1 MDKLIKLRE
10 FLNKFLDFIYKYRYF
25 IAIVLVVIGVL
36 FSLHGSSISLW
47 NTVYNTGVTDNG
59 ILFGNWRPIRSDEW
73 AVTTPLI
80 FSQFHNGFEI
90 FTDII
95 RGLPN
100 TEVFSLYGLPVLN
113 ILEIFRPFH
122 LGYLL
127 LGFEKG
133 LSFFWVGRFIAL
145 FLVTFE
151 FAMIITNKNKRLSV
165 IAAFMVSLAPNVQWW
180 FATNGIVE
188 LFVFGEL
195 ALILLYKYMN
205 TENFKSRVLMLFF
218 MMICAGGY
226 IFILYPAYQ
235 IPMFYAFLFLAI
247 YIIIDNRKK
256 CKITKKDI
264 ISIIIM
270 LLVFISLMTYAFT
283 ITKETILTT
292 LNTVYP
298 GSRTENGGGA
308 FRKYIS
314 YIGNIFLPYKELG
327 LQRPTVEE
335 AAMFGLFPVGI
346 ITSILYMV
354 KTKKKD
360 LFAILL
366 FIPYII
372 LGIFAIVGFPD
383 FLAKITLLSFSLPE
397 RPLLAIG
404 FIDILLLVRS
414 LSLTEK
420 SIKWWKAAITSCI
433 LSFVLVLLCHLLNPA
448 YIGIYSCA
456 LLFAMCCYLFF
467 FALEYNT
474 KYGKYLF
481 TIGIIGTML
490 IAGFTVNPIVHGTD
504 MIVNSKI
511 LKAVEK
517 QNNEDEG
524 LWLVDAIGFPGPN
537 YLVMAGAPTINSTH
551 AYPNLEF
558 CKKLDPEWKYEK
570 VYNRYAHI
578 YIEVVEKEAPEK
590 FVLIS
595 PDTYHI
601 YITADELKT
610 LNIKYIF
617 TVRIMEEFDNENVAF
632 DLIYDVDTYR
642 IYKVNYND

>member
-247 YIIIDNRKK
+247 YIIIDN
-256 CKITKKDI
+256 KD
-264 ISIIIM
+264 
-270 LLVFISLMTYAFT
+270 F
-283 ITKETILTT
+283 
-292 LNTVYP
+292 
-298 GSRTENGGGA
+298 
-308 FRKYIS
+308 
-314 YIGNIFLPYKELG
+314 
-327 LQRPTVEE
+327 
-335 AAMFGLFPVGI
+335 
-346 ITSILYMV
+346 
-354 KTKKKD
+354 
-360 LFAILL
+360 
-366 FIPYII
+366 
-372 LGIFAIVGFPD
+372 
-383 FLAKITLLSFSLPE
+383 
-397 RPLLAIG
+397 
-404 FIDILLLVRS
+404 
-414 LSLTEK
+414 
-420 SIKWWKAAITSCI
+420 
-433 LSFVLVLLCHLLNPA
+433 
-448 YIGIYSCA
+448 
-456 LLFAMCCYLFF
+456 
-467 FALEYNT
+467 
-474 KYGKYLF
+474 
-481 TIGIIGTML
+481 
-490 IAGFTVNPIVHGTD
+490 
-504 MIVNSKI
+504 
-511 LKAVEK
+511 
-517 QNNEDEG
+517 
-524 LWLVDAIGFPGPN
+524 
-537 YLVMAGAPTINSTH
+537 
-551 AYPNLEF
+551 
-558 CKKLDPEWKYEK
+558 
-570 VYNRYAHI
+570 
-578 YIEVVEKEAPEK
+578 
-590 FVLIS
+590 
-595 PDTYHI
+595 
-601 YITADELKT
+601 
-610 LNIKYIF
+610 
-617 TVRIMEEFDNENVAF
+617 
-632 DLIYDVDTYR
+632 
-642 IYKVNYND
+642 

>member
-10 FLNKFLDFIYKYRYF
+10 KKNKILDFIYKYRF
-25 IAIVLVVIGVL
+25 IIAIVLIAIGVL

-47 NTVYNTGVTDNG
+47 NTVYNTGITDNS

-73 AVTTPLI
+73 AVTTPFI
-80 FSQFHNGFEI
+80 FSQFHNGFKY

-122 LGYLL
+122 LGYIL

-133 LSFFWVGRFIAL
+133 LSFFWVARFIAL
-145 FLVTFE
+145 FLITFE
-151 FAMIITNKNKRLSV
+151 FSMIITNKNKRLSL
-165 IAAFMVSLAPNVQWW
+165 ISAFMVSLAPTVQWW
-180 FATNGIVE
+180 FATNGTVE

-195 ALILLYKYMN
+195 AIILLYKYMN
-205 TENFKSRVLMLFF
+205 TENFKSRLLMLFF

-226 IFILYPAYQ
+226 ILILYPAYQ
-235 IPMFYAFLFLAI
+235 IPMFYVFLFLAI

-264 ISIIIM
+264 ISIIVM
-270 LLVFISLMTYAFT
+270 LLIFISLMTYAFFMS
-283 ITKETILTT
+283 KETIITT

-308 FRKYIS
+308 FKKYIS

-335 AAMFGLFPVGI
+335 AAMFGLFPIGI

-354 KTKKKD
+354 KSKKKD
-360 LFAILL
+360 LLTIFLL
-366 FIPYII
+366 IPYII
-372 LGIFAIVGFPD
+372 LGIFAIIGFPD
-383 FLAKITLLSFSLPE
+383 WLAKVTLLSFSLPE

-404 FIDILLLVRS
+404 FIDILLLIRS
-414 LSLTEK
+414 LSITEK
-420 SIKWWKAAITSCI
+420 SMKIWKAAIVT
-433 LSFVLVLLCHLLNPA
+433 FVLSAVLVFACHKLNSA

-456 LLFAMCCYLFF
+456 LLFAMCCWLFF
-467 FALEYNT
+467 FAFEYNT

-481 TIGIIGTML
+481 TLGIIGTMFV
-490 IAGFTVNPIVHGTD
+490 AGFTVNPIVKGTD
-504 MIVNSKI
+504 MIEDSKI
-511 LKAVEK
+511 LAAVEK
-517 QNNEDEG
+517 HNSEDEG
-524 LWLVDAIGFPGPN
+524 IWLAEAIGFPGPN
-537 YLVMAGAPTINSTH
+537 YLTMAGVSTINSTH

-558 CKKLDPEWKYEK
+558 CRKLDPEGKYEDI
-570 VYNRYAHI
+570 YNRYAHI

-590 FVLIS
+590 FVLVA
-595 PDTYHI
+595 PDTYRI

-610 LNIKYIF
+610 MNIKYIF
-617 TVRIMEEFDNENVAF
+617 TVRIMENYENENVSF
-632 DLIYDVDTYR
+632 DLLYDVDTYR
-642 IYKVNYND
+642 IYKVNYN

>member
-1 MDKLIKLRE
+1 MNKLIKLRE
-10 FLNKFLDFIYKYRYF
+10 KIDKVLDFIYKYRF
-25 IAIVLVVIGVL
+25 IIAIMLVAIGVL

-47 NTVYNTGVTDNG
+47 NSVYNTGVKDDS

-80 FSQFHNGFEI
+80 YSQFFNGFKV

-95 RGLPN
+95 RGIPN

-127 LGFEKG
+127 FGFEKG
-133 LSFFWVGRFIAL
+133 LSLFWVGRFIAL

-151 FAMIITNKNKRLSV
+151 FAMIITNKNKRLALIS
-165 IAAFMVSLAPNVQWW
+165 AFMVSLAPNVQWW

-188 LFVFGEL
+188 LFVYGEL
-195 ALILLYKYMN
+195 ALILLYNYMN
-205 TENFKSRVLMLFF
+205 TEDFRKRLVMLLF

-226 IFILYPAYQ
+226 IYILYPAYQ
-235 IPMFYAFLFLAI
+235 IPMFYVFLFLAI
-247 YIIIDNRKK
+247 YIIIDNRKN

-264 ISIIIM
+264 ISIVSV
-270 LLVFISLMTYAFT
+270 LLLFIALMTYSF
-283 ITKETILTT
+283 IVSKETILTT

-298 GSRTENGGGA
+298 GSRIENGGGA

-314 YIGNIFLPYKELG
+314 YISNIFLPYKELG

-335 AAMFGLFPVGI
+335 AAVFGLFPIGI

-360 LFAILL
+360 LFSILL

-372 LGIFAIVGFPD
+372 LGLFAIVGFPD
-383 FLAKITLLSFSLPE
+383 FLAKLTLLSMSLSE

-404 FIDILLLVRS
+404 FIDILLLIRS

-420 SIKWWKAAITSCI
+420 SIKLWKAAIVSVV
-433 LSFVLVLLCHLLNPA
+433 LSFVLVLLSHLLNPA

-456 LLFAMCCYLFF
+456 LLFAMCTYLFF
-467 FALEYNT
+467 FALQYNT

-481 TIGIIGTML
+481 TIGIIGTMFV
-490 IAGFTVNPIVHGTD
+490 AGFTVNPIVKGTD
-504 MIVNSKI
+504 MITDSKI
-511 LKAVEK
+511 LAAVEK
-517 QNNEDEG
+517 QNSEDEG
-524 LWLVDAIGFPGPN
+524 LWLAEAIGFPGPN
-537 YLVMAGAPTINSTH
+537 YLVMAGASTINSTH
-551 AYPNLEF
+551 AYPDLEF
-558 CKKLDPEWKYEK
+558 CQKLDPEGKYEK

-578 YIEVVEKEAPEK
+578 YIEVVEKEAAQK
-590 FVLIS
+590 FVLTA

-601 YITADELKT
+601 YITADELET
-610 LNIKYIF
+610 LNVKYIF
-617 TVRIMEEFDNENVAF
+617 TVRIMEEFENENVSF
-632 DLIYDVDTYR
+632 DLLYDVDTYR
-642 IYKVNYND
+642 IYKVNYK